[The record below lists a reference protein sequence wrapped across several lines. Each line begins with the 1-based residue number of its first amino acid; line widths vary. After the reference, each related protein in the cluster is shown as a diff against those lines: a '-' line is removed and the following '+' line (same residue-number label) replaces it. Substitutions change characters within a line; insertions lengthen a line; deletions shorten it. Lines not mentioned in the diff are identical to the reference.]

1 MVINEPRESNMRH
14 RIITRRHIRDSQGRF
29 TGIYRWDDEDSGI
42 DIRGLG
48 HIEYPKTFFSMQ
60 AAVLLL
66 TYLAM
71 S

>member
-1 MVINEPRESNMRH
+1 MRH

-29 TGIYRWDDEDSGI
+29 TGRYRWGI

-48 HIEYPKTFFSMQ
+48 YIEHPKSFFAMQ

-66 TYLAM
+66 TSVSYTHLTLPTNREV
-71 S
+71 

>member
-29 TGIYRWDDEDSGI
+29 TGRYRWGI

-48 HIEYPKTFFSMQ
+48 YIEHPKSFFAMQ

>member
-1 MVINEPRESNMRH
+1 MRH

-29 TGIYRWDDEDSGI
+29 TGRYRWGI
-42 DIRGLG
+42 NIIGLG
-48 HIEYPKTFFSMQ
+48 YIEYPKSYCAMQ
-60 AAVLLL
+60 LCILVL

>member
-1 MVINEPRESNMRH
+1 MRH
-14 RIITRRHIRDSQGRF
+14 KVLTRRHIRDSRGQF
-29 TGIYRWDDEDSGI
+29 TGRYRWGI
-42 DIRGLG
+42 DIIGLG
-48 HIEYPKTFFSMQ
+48 YIEYPKSYCAMQ

>member
-29 TGIYRWDDEDSGI
+29 TGRYRWGI
-42 DIRGLG
+42 NIIGLG
-48 HIEYPKTFFSMQ
+48 YIEYPKSYCAMQ

>member
-1 MVINEPRESNMRH
+1 MRH

-29 TGIYRWDDEDSGI
+29 TGRYRWGI

-48 HIEYPKTFFSMQ
+48 YIEHPKSFFAMQ